1 MLMSSKSETGHA
13 VNVAN
18 FNELISFVRGYG
30 EAYNPS
36 NNAIALSTLQT
47 VASNSEA
54 TLEAIYT
61 AQGSYNNAVAAREVD
76 FDPLSKL
83 VTRIMNMLKVSG
95 VSQEVY
101 DSVNTVARKIK
112 GQRATTKAT
121 TTVPEEEG
129 EEAPKTKKHSTSQM
143 SYDSREENFAK
154 LIQLLAAIP
163 EYAPNEEELQVATLT
178 TLSNNLQEKNNDVIN
193 AEVPLS
199 NARIARDKVLYAPK
213 TGLVETAGNVK
224 TYVKAIFGATSRQ
237 YKQISKLRFV
247 KIIS

>member
-1 MLMSSKSETGHA
+1 MSSKSETGHA

-18 FNELISFVRGYG
+18 FNELISFVTGYG

-36 NNAIALSTLQT
+36 NEAIAVPALQT
-47 VASNSEA
+47 VATESTS
-54 TLEAIYT
+54 TLDAIYT
-61 AQGSYNNAVAAREVD
+61 AQGPYNNAVAAREVV

-83 VTRIMNMLKVSG
+83 VTRVMNMLKVSG
-95 VSQEVY
+95 VSKEVY

-112 GQRATTKAT
+112 GQRATPKAT
-121 TTVPEEEG
+121 EPENG
-129 EEAPKTKKHSTSQM
+129 EESEETTETKTRSTSQM

-154 LIQLLAAIP
+154 FIQLLSAIP
-163 EYAPNEEELQVATLT
+163 EYAPNEVELQIATLT
-178 TLSNNLQEKNNDVIN
+178 ALSTELQAKNSAVIN

-199 NARIARDKVLYAPK
+199 NARIQRNSVLYAPA

-224 TYVKAIFGATSRQ
+224 TYVKAIFGATSPQ

-247 KIIS
+247 KITS

>member
-36 NNAIALSTLQT
+36 NEKITLTTLQGIAT
-47 VASNSEA
+47 EA
-54 TLEAIYT
+54 KT
-61 AQGSYNNAVAAREVD
+61 AFDTMYATEGPYNNAVAAREVA

-83 VTRIMNMLKVSG
+83 VTRVMNMLKVSG
-95 VSQEVY
+95 VSEEVY
-101 DSVNTVARKIK
+101 DSVLTVARKIR
-112 GQRATTKAT
+112 GQRATPKT
-121 TTVPEEEG
+121 TTPATAEDG
-129 EEAPKTKKHSTSQM
+129 EETTETKTRSTSQM

-154 LIQLLAAIP
+154 LIQLLVAIP

-247 KIIS
+247 QR